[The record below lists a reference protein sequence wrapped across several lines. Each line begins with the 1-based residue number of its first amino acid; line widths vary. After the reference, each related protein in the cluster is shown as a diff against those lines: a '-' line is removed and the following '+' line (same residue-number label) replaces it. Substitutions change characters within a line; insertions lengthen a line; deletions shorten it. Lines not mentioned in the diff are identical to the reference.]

1 MSPLCWL
8 SRRIYPFFLCIVLNP
23 PSINNKLVKTFRFNN
38 YDDIVLFA
46 NKVMEVAILQNHH
59 PEINIHYSFVKVS
72 ITDYENGA
80 VSEKCHGFTI
90 AVDQI

>member
-1 MSPLCWL
+1 MQ
-8 SRRIYPFFLCIVLNP
+8 
-23 PSINNKLVKTFRFNN
+23 
-38 YDDIVLFA
+38 
-46 NKVMEVAILQNHH
+46 VAILQNHH